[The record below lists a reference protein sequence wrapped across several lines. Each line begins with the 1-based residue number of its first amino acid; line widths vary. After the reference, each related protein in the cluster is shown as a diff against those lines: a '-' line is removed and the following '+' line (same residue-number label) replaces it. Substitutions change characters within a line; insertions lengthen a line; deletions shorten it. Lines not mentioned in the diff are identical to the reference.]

1 METDI
6 FLELEKSLD
15 YIKRDFVFIIGL
27 QRKLDYFKINFYSFL
42 QNLFRN
48 CE

>member
-1 METDI
+1 METIYNI

-15 YIKRDFVFIIGL
+15 YIKYDFVFVIGL
-27 QRKLDYFKINFYSFL
+27 QRKLNSDFYSFL

-48 CE
+48 RE